1 GADTDCAGSPS
12 NGDDTITF
20 SVSGTITLGSTLPTI
35 VSGQGALTIDGT
47 GQNVTISGKNSVQVM
62 VVNAG
67 ANLTLRN
74 LTIANGN
81 AGSGSGI
88 WNNGTLTVT
97 NSTFSGNS
105 ATAWGGGILN
115 KGTLMVTSS
124 TFSENSAS
132 FGGSIYNDGGTL
144 TVTNSTFSG
153 NGAGFGG
160 GIYNARSGTLT
171 VTGSTFSDN
180 RGRSGGGIY
189 NASTLTVTSSTFSK
203 NIVLS
208 GGGIM
213 NFGTLTVTNSTFS
226 ENVADGGGIFN
237 TDIGT
242 LVVLNST
249 FKANFF
255 RKNGGGIWNMGR
267 LDVVNS
273 TFFRNEPVDYHF
285 PNSLG
290 GGIFNDHN
298 GTLTVTNNTFS
309 ENRANVGGGIYIVDG
324 SKATL
329 WNTIVANS
337 TSGGDCVGTLHSA
350 KNNLIKNRHI
360 ACDLKDGMNGNI
372 IGQDPNL
379 GSLTGSPAYFPL
391 NPGSPAMDAGDNA
404 TCAAPPVNNQSQ
416 NGVTRPQ
423 DGDLNGTAVCDIGV
437 YEAIFPFPNLQA
449 TKTNNVGGA
458 VVLGMPFTWTVTVKN
473 SGTAGATFNSGQV
486 ILRDY
491 LPAGAS
497 YGTPVVQ
504 NPVGVTNGG
513 NIACAIAGNV
523 LSCTANAATV
533 TLAAESGRF
542 DVTFSVTPTAVGTLA
557 NPTGGVCR
565 ADPDALIGESNEN
578 DNDCANTVTVTARVY
593 LPLVRR

>member
-1 GADTDCAGSPS
+1 
-12 NGDDTITF
+12 
-20 SVSGTITLGSTLPTI
+20 
-35 VSGQGALTIDGT
+35 
-47 GQNVTISGKNSVQVM
+47 SVQVM

-81 AGSGSGI
+81 ANFGGAIFNVGTLTVTSSTFSENRAGSGGGI
-88 WNNGTLTVT
+88 LNNGTLTVT
-97 NSTFSGNS
+97 NSTFSGNY
-105 ATAWGGGILN
+105 AVFGGGILN
-115 KGTLMVTSS
+115 
-124 TFSENSAS
+124 N
-132 FGGSIYNDGGTL
+132 GTL

-153 NGAGFGG
+153 NRAGSGGGGG
-160 GIYNARSGTLT
+160 GIYNSDGTSKLT
-171 VTGSTFSDN
+171 VTNSNFSDN
-180 RGRSGGGIY
+180 KAKHGGGIF
-189 NASTLTVTSSTFSK
+189 NS
-203 NIVLS
+203 
-208 GGGIM
+208 
-213 NFGTLTVTNSTFS
+213 GTLTVTNSTFFQ
-226 ENVADGGGIFN
+226 NRYGTDDADFPNSTGGGIRN
-237 TDIGT
+237 SGT
-242 LVVLNST
+242 MAVMNS
-249 FKANFF
+249 
-255 RKNGGGIWNMGR
+255 
-267 LDVVNS
+267 
-273 TFFRNEPVDYHF
+273 
-285 PNSLG
+285 
-290 GGIFNDHN
+290 
-298 GTLTVTNNTFS
+298 TFS
-309 ENRANVGGGIYIVDG
+309 ENRANYGGGIYIVDG
-324 SKATL
+324 STATL
-329 WNTIVANS
+329 KNTIVANS
-337 TSGGDCVGTLHSA
+337 ISGGDCIGTLHSA
-350 KNNLIKNRHI
+350 KNNLIKNSHI
-360 ACDLKDGMNGNI
+360 ACGLTHGANGNI

-379 GSLTGSPAYFPL
+379 GALTGIPAYLPL
-391 NPGSPAMDAGDNA
+391 NPGSPAIDKGDNA

-423 DGDLNGTAVCDIGV
+423 DGDLNGTAVCDIGA

-473 SGTAGATFNSGQV
+473 SGATAAAFNSGQV

-542 DVTFSVTPTAVGTLA
+542 DVAFSVTPTAVGTLA